1 MVDYALGDRGSV
13 NIVTDDYYEAETL
26 QIFEELH
33 IDRERIWYGEAR
45 LVPEPDNPYEPN
57 SIAVYIDEFKVG
69 RMSVEDSAAYW
80 DSITRVVASGYEPI
94 AHLQLSAVAVRAEG
108 GGMHVKSTGVLSLS
122 APGSLFPLN
131 DAPTRAT
138 LLPQGPSMKVLDEK
152 EHSEYLHSILPP
164 SGEGRV
170 ILTLEA
176 NQLKTSDGRFVDS
189 VEVRHDRKL
198 VGRLS
203 TQMSEQLTPVIRYAF
218 ENDRLTSAWGTIRGN
233 TLELSLTVQAARPA
247 DIPQEWYET
256 LPNNVPALLPA
267 EEYEVPAAFVPTEG
281 ERHYLE
287 SSAQQAPKR
296 RRGFMS
302 SLTGGSIASESTHHE
317 PTTEKPMIE
326 YSLEEEEYYE
336 PNERDR
342 LLNLIKGAGLAVLVA
357 GLISMLWTP
366 MLGILIAILGGAVAA
381 VAFYFGRQPY
391 YEEYDEYE
399 EEYEEEETAEEA
411 EETNLKA

>member
-1 MVDYALGDRGSV
+1 
-13 NIVTDDYYEAETL
+13 
-26 QIFEELH
+26 
-33 IDRERIWYGEAR
+33 
-45 LVPEPDNPYEPN
+45 
-57 SIAVYIDEFKVG
+57 
-69 RMSVEDSAAYW
+69 
-80 DSITRVVASGYEPI
+80 
-94 AHLQLSAVAVRAEG
+94 
-108 GGMHVKSTGVLSLS
+108 
-122 APGSLFPLN
+122 
-131 DAPTRAT
+131 
-138 LLPQGPSMKVLDEK
+138 MKVLDEK

-256 LPNNVPALLPA
+256 LPNNVPALLPVG
-267 EEYEVPAAFVPTEG
+267 EEYDVPAAFVPTEG

-287 SSAQQAPKR
+287 SSAQQAPKK

-302 SLTGGSIASESTHHE
+302 SLTGGSSAPAE
-317 PTTEKPMIE
+317 PTRSEPAAEKPVIE
-326 YSLEEEEYYE
+326 YSIEEEEYYE

-366 MLGILIAILGGAVAA
+366 MLGILIAILGGAIAA

-391 YEEYDEYE
+391 YEDYDEYDEYE
-399 EEYEEEETAEEA
+399 EEESAEEA
-411 EETNLKA
+411 EEADSKA